1 MGIRFGTQA
10 YLGMS
15 QPTGSIGL
23 PTVQAMNHLIASQAM
38 IALSDIRKTY
48 DSQPV
53 LRGVSL
59 RVDNGEFLSIM
70 GASGSGKTTLLNVI
84 GGLDR
89 SYEGSALVDGVEI
102 RRMDDRT
109 LSNFRNQ
116 SIGYVFQSF
125 HLLPHLS
132 CGQNVAL
139 PAYFNQLLNEEQ
151 IATRVHKNLNL
162 VGLGHKADELPL
174 RLSGGER
181 QRVAIARALFNQ
193 PKIILCD
200 EPTGAL
206 DSKTG
211 AQIITLFE
219 ELNESMGVTVILVTH
234 SESVS
239 AHTQRVIRIE
249 DGVVLE

>member
-1 MGIRFGTQA
+1 
-10 YLGMS
+10 MS
-15 QPTGSIGL
+15 QPEGSIGGT
-23 PTVQAMNHLIASQAM
+23 TVQAMFLLIASPSM
-38 IALSDIRKTY
+38 IALADIRKTY
-48 DSQPV
+48 DSHPV

-59 RVDNGEFLSIM
+59 RVDTGEFLSIM
-70 GASGSGKTTLLNVI
+70 GASGSGKTTLLNIV

-89 SYEGSALVDGVEI
+89 SYEGSALVDDVEI
-102 RRMDDRT
+102 RLMDDRT

-125 HLLPHLS
+125 HLLPHLT

-139 PAYFNQLLNEEQ
+139 PAYFNQQLNEEQ
-151 IATRVHKNLNL
+151 IASRVQKNLSL
-162 VGLGHKADELPL
+162 VGLSHKTHELPL

-206 DSKTG
+206 DTKTG
-211 AQIITLFE
+211 AQIIALFE
-219 ELNESMGVTVILVTH
+219 ELNEAMGVTVILVTH

>member
-1 MGIRFGTQA
+1 
-10 YLGMS
+10 MS
-15 QPTGSIGL
+15 QPEGSIGGT
-23 PTVQAMNHLIASQAM
+23 TVQAMFLLIASQSM
-38 IALSDIRKTY
+38 ITLSDIRKTY
-48 DSQPV
+48 DSHPV
-53 LRGVSL
+53 LRRVSL
-59 RVDNGEFLSIM
+59 RVDTGEFLSIM
-70 GASGSGKTTLLNVI
+70 GASGSGKTTLLNIV

-89 SYEGSALVDGVEI
+89 SYEGSALVDDVEI

-125 HLLPHLS
+125 HLLPHLT

-139 PAYFNQLLNEEQ
+139 PAYFNQQLNEEQ
-151 IATRVHKNLNL
+151 IASRVHKNLSL
-162 VGLGHKADELPL
+162 VGLSHKTDELPL

-206 DSKTG
+206 DTKTG
-211 AQIITLFE
+211 AQIIALFE
-219 ELNESMGVTVILVTH
+219 ELNEAMGVTVILVTH
-234 SESVS
+234 SEAVS